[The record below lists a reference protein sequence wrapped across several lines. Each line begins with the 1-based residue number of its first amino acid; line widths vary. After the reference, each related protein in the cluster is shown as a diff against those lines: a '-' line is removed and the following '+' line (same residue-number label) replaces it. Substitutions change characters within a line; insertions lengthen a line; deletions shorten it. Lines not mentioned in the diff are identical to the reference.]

1 MISRGIATT
10 AKGMQAMLDFED
22 VTAHN
27 LANVTTDGFKRSH
40 ITFQDI
46 MESNVQS
53 KNAQGR
59 YKDVGTLSIGS
70 RADRTYIDFSQAG
83 LAESG
88 NKLDVAFQG
97 DGFFKVRLRDVPDNV
112 QYDEKHYYYQR
123 TGKFALD
130 DDNYLINREGD
141 YIMDTQNRRIRITRD
156 PDTEDITE
164 MNRTDLTQDLIISEN
179 GQIELN
185 SGDFRSTL
193 QKIQICDFLDKTKI
207 STIGQGKY
215 LPIYGQDAGLYTKQ
229 DGTYSLQQGMNE
241 MSNSSTIVE
250 MINSIN
256 VSRGYESLS
265 NILKSQSESI
275 QQLIN
280 VGNISR

>member
-1 MISRGIATT
+1 
-10 AKGMQAMLDFED
+10 
-22 VTAHN
+22 
-27 LANVTTDGFKRSH
+27 
-40 ITFQDI
+40 
-46 MESNVQS
+46 
-53 KNAQGR
+53 
-59 YKDVGTLSIGS
+59 
-70 RADRTYIDFSQAG
+70 
-83 LAESG
+83 
-88 NKLDVAFQG
+88 
-97 DGFFKVRLRDVPDNV
+97 
-112 QYDEKHYYYQR
+112 
-123 TGKFALD
+123 
-130 DDNYLINREGD
+130 
-141 YIMDTQNRRIRITRD
+141 
-156 PDTEDITE
+156 